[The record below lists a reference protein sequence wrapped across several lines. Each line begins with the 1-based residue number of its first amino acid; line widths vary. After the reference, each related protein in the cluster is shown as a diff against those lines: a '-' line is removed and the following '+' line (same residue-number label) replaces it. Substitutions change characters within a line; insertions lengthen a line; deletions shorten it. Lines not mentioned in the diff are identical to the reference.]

1 MKKKFVKAMLLGAMV
16 FAVGTAVTSC
26 KDYDDDINSL
36 QEQIA
41 SINKIGADV
50 TTADMNAAINSAVS
64 GLQSKLD
71 DLAGKVASAKD
82 VEALQTAVKELK
94 AAVAKGATKDELSQ
108 LTTKLNDEV
117 SKLDASIAKN
127 VGDAKK
133 ELQGKIDQLVEK
145 MNAADEAAKATKA
158 ELQGKIDQLKK
169 DMEKADG
176 DAKAELQ
183 GKIDQL
189 REDMEKA
196 GKDAAEKMT
205 KELADLKSEMQELI
219 NINAKS
225 IADLTSKIADYENI
239 QNAIAE
245 YEKAKGTYLTSK
257 DIEGFLK
264 EDAVKDIVDA
274 RVVEALKSTT
284 GASEAIRKYVE
295 DAISTFYTTQIKNV
309 YLTTDT
315 YNADMVELN
324 KKIEKLV
331 SSEDADY
338 QKIFTRLET
347 LEKYKLSAWE
357 EVINSLGEKNTIE
370 KVEKLTAAMGEITN
384 LQEELSGYVKT
395 ATLND
400 YLKKADLE
408 AEITNYLANKEHT
421 FVKELD
427 DLKAQFE
434 ASQNK
439 IQSVSFVQTNVDRT
453 VTFDTWYALKKTVSA
468 TTIPNAE
475 SWKNISG
482 DSKQKVTFR
491 VSPASAAA
499 DFAANYDVT
508 FSADAEISR
517 AAKTDAFE
525 VVGEPVVEDGFV
537 TYTIKSKA
545 SKSYAVCMHVTTKED
560 KVATLGQSDI
570 TSDYFAAMVK
580 DRYIFGAQR
589 VAEPAV
595 DTKISFANEKERES
609 VDYKE
614 VGEYIL
620 ILSDVNGNGTYS
632 ESLSGS
638 TFDASLLTTEYSIDE
653 NDFFNINNGV
663 VSLKEY
669 GRPSYKG
676 QKIDVKA
683 NVVIAGSKNMYG
695 YTVLG
700 TVTAISDIKKAEV
713 IYEKP
718 IELTWSNEDQPIEA
732 KYFPLSTIYNHTDV
746 RLTKREFE
754 ALHAESIND
763 AKAKFVVG
771 DQNELTAVVNGKTP
785 AGNYTISVVFVD
797 EEGERKITVK
807 ATVIVK
813 EPTIAGLK
821 TNPDLWA
828 GSETAGQVGITPTL
842 IPDDKKPEDITLDL
856 DLKTLFSNYAEI
868 EEAVAKIPGASL
880 NLIVVDQKGNKVTS
894 DSHYSTAGVAF
905 NGVNLRLYKET
916 FDVAKTQLSIKATVT
931 LDGTQKPLQEFKA
944 ALSINNISGK
954 WIAGDKALKLDNK
967 AISYEVG
974 KKFQW
979 VDSRNKVMWANGITN
994 AYDEN
999 FGDNALN
1006 LYGLEAPEFSF
1017 CNAKGEVVANDTYLT
1032 LVPETGE
1039 LNFTDDGKVYKFQQD
1054 YVTYIKIS
1062 AKSRWG
1068 AIANYKGNDIVK
1080 VTIPAEK

>member
-108 LTTKLNDEV
+108 LTTKLNEEV
-117 SKLDASIAKN
+117 SKLDASIEKN
-127 VGDAKK
+127 VGAAKE
-133 ELQGKIDQLVEK
+133 ELQGKIDQLE
-145 MNAADEAAKATKA
+145 
-158 ELQGKIDQLKK
+158 K
-169 DMEKADG
+169 DMQKAD
-176 DAKAELQ
+176 
-183 GKIDQL
+183 
-189 REDMEKA
+189 
-196 GKDAAEKMT
+196 KDAAEKMT

-219 NINAKS
+219 NANAKS

-245 YEKAKGTYLTSK
+245 YEKAKGTYLTNK

-284 GASEAIRKYVE
+284 GASEAIQKYVN
-295 DAISTFYTTQIKNV
+295 DAISTFYTAQIKNV

-315 YNADMVELN
+315 YNAAMVELD
-324 KKIEKLV
+324 KKIEKMV
-331 SSEDADY
+331 SSENEDY
-338 QKIFTRLET
+338 QKIFTRLNK
-347 LEKYKLSAWE
+347 LEEYKLSAWE

-395 ATLND
+395 ETLDN
-400 YLKKADLE
+400 YLKTVDLK
-408 AEITNYLANKEHT
+408 AEIDKYLADKENA

-427 DLKAQFE
+427 DLKTQFA
-434 ASQNK
+434 ASQKK

-453 VTFDTWYALKKTVSA
+453 VTFDTWYALKETVSA
-468 TTIPNAE
+468 NTRLNAE

-570 TSDYFAAMVK
+570 TSDYFAAMVENK
-580 DRYIFGAQR
+580 YVYGVQR

-595 DTKISFANEKERES
+595 DKKICFEHEGES
-609 VDYKE
+609 VNYTE

-620 ILSDVNGNGTYS
+620 NLFYDVNGNISYS
-632 ESLSGS
+632 ERLSES
-638 TFDASLLTTEYSIDE
+638 TFDASLLTTKYSIDE
-653 NDFFNINNGV
+653 NDFFNIKNGV

-676 QKIDVKA
+676 QQIAVKA
-683 NVVIAGSKNMYG
+683 NVEIAGSANLNG

-700 TVTAISDIKKAEV
+700 TVTVINDVKKAV
-713 IYEKP
+713 VTYNKP
-718 IELTWSNEDQPIEA
+718 IKLKWSKGDQYIDAEN
-732 KYFPLSTIYNHTDV
+732 FPLSTIYNHTDV

-754 ALHAESIND
+754 ALHAEPIDD
-763 AKAKFVVG
+763 AKAKFEVG
-771 DQNELTAVVNGKTP
+771 DQNVLTAVVNGETP
-785 AGNYTISVVFVD
+785 AGTYTISVVFVD
-797 EEGERKITVK
+797 GEGEREITVN
-807 ATVIVK
+807 ATVIV
-813 EPTIAGLK
+813 ENPTIAGLK
-821 TNPDLWA
+821 TNPTLWA
-828 GSETAGQVGITPTL
+828 GSETAGQVGMTPTL
-842 IPDDKKPEDITLDL
+842 TPDDKKPEDITLDL
-856 DLKTLFSNYAEI
+856 DLRTLFSNYAEI
-868 EEAVAKIPGASL
+868 EEAVAKIPGANL
-880 NLIVVDQKGNKVTS
+880 NLIVVDQKGNKVTTE
-894 DSHYSTAGVAF
+894 SHYSTAGVAF

-979 VDSRNKVMWANGITN
+979 VDSRNKVMWANGKTN

-999 FGDNALN
+999 FGDDALN

-1032 LVPETGE
+1032 LDSATGE
-1039 LNFTDDGKVYKFQQD
+1039 LNFTEDGKVYKFQQD

>member
-117 SKLDASIAKN
+117 AKLDASIAKN
-127 VGDAKK
+127 VGAAKE
-133 ELQGKIDQLVEK
+133 ELQGKIDQLE
-145 MNAADEAAKATKA
+145 
-158 ELQGKIDQLKK
+158 K
-169 DMEKADG
+169 DMQKAD
-176 DAKAELQ
+176 
-183 GKIDQL
+183 
-189 REDMEKA
+189 
-196 GKDAAEKMT
+196 KDAAEKMT

-219 NINAKS
+219 NANAKS

-284 GASEAIRKYVE
+284 GASAAIQKYVE
-295 DAISTFYTTQIKNV
+295 DAISAFYSAKIKNV
-309 YLTTDT
+309 YLTTDA

-338 QKIFTRLET
+338 QKIFTRLEK
-347 LEKYKLSAWE
+347 LEEYNHSAWE

-395 ATLND
+395 ETLDN
-400 YLKKADLE
+400 YLKTVDLK
-408 AEITNYLANKEHT
+408 AEIDKYLADKENA

-427 DLKAQFE
+427 DLKTQFV
-434 ASQNK
+434 ASQKK

-453 VTFDTWYALKKTVSA
+453 VTFDTWYALKETVSA
-468 TTIPNAE
+468 NTRLNAE

-508 FSADAEISR
+508 FSADAEIISR

-525 VVGEPVVEDGFV
+525 VIGEPVVEDGFV

-570 TSDYFAAMVK
+570 TSDYFAAMVEDK
-580 DRYIFGAQR
+580 FVYGVRR
-589 VAEPAV
+589 VAEPKV
-595 DTKISFANEKERES
+595 DKEICFEHEGAS
-609 VDYKE
+609 VNYTE

-620 ILSDVNGNGTYS
+620 NLCNVNGYRRSS
-632 ESLSGS
+632 EKLSES
-638 TFDASLLTTEYSIDE
+638 TFDASLLTTKYSIDE
-653 NDFFNINNGV
+653 NDFFNIKNGV
-663 VSLKEY
+663 VSLKQY

-676 QKIDVKA
+676 QQILVKA
-683 NVVIAGSKNMYG
+683 DVLIAGSANLND

-700 TVTAISDIKKAEV
+700 IVTAVNDVKRAVVTYNEPIK
-713 IYEKP
+713 
-718 IELTWSNEDQPIEA
+718 LTWSNDNQYIDAEN
-732 KYFPLSTIYNHTDV
+732 FPLSTIYNHTDV
-746 RLTKREFE
+746 RLTKKEFE
-754 ALHAESIND
+754 ALHYEPIND

-771 DQNELTAVVNGKTP
+771 DQNVLTAVVDGKTP
-785 AGNYTISVVFVD
+785 AGTYPISVVFVD
-797 EEGERKITVK
+797 GEGEREITVN
-807 ATVIVK
+807 ATVIVGN
-813 EPTIAGLK
+813 PTIAGLK
-821 TNPDLWA
+821 TDPNLWA
-828 GSETAGQVGITPTL
+828 GSETAGQVGMTPTL
-842 IPDDKKPEDITLDL
+842 TPDDVKPSDITLDL
-856 DLKTLFSNYAEI
+856 DLRTLFLNYYDI
-868 EEAVAKIPGASL
+868 KTAVDKIPGANL
-880 NLIVVDQKGNKVTS
+880 NLIVVDQKGKVVTS
-894 DSHYSTAGVAF
+894 TSHYPAAGVAF
-905 NGVNLRLYKET
+905 NGVYLKLYKDE

-931 LDGTQKPLQEFKA
+931 LDGTQTPLQEFKA

-974 KKFQW
+974 EKFQW
-979 VDSRNKVMWANGITN
+979 VDSRDKVMWANGIQN

-999 FGDNALN
+999 FDDFALN

-1017 CNAKGEVVANDTYLT
+1017 CNAKGEVVAKDKYLS
-1032 LVPETGE
+1032 LDLKTGK
-1039 LNFTDDGKVYKFQQD
+1039 LNFTEDGKVYKFQQD

>member
-94 AAVAKGATKDELSQ
+94 AAVAKGATKEELSQ

-117 SKLDASIAKN
+117 AKLDASIAKN
-127 VGDAKK
+127 VGAAKE
-133 ELQGKIDQLVEK
+133 ELQGKIDQLE
-145 MNAADEAAKATKA
+145 
-158 ELQGKIDQLKK
+158 K
-169 DMEKADG
+169 DMQKAD
-176 DAKAELQ
+176 
-183 GKIDQL
+183 
-189 REDMEKA
+189 
-196 GKDAAEKMT
+196 KDAAEKMT

-219 NINAKS
+219 NANAKS

-284 GASEAIRKYVE
+284 GASAAIQKYVE
-295 DAISTFYTTQIKNV
+295 DAISTFYTAQIKNV
-309 YLTTDT
+309 YLTTDA
-315 YNADMVELN
+315 YNAAMVELD
-324 KKIEKLV
+324 KKIEKMV
-331 SSEDADY
+331 SSEDAEY
-338 QKIFTRLET
+338 QKIFTRLNK
-347 LEKYKLSAWE
+347 LEEYKLSAWE

-395 ATLND
+395 ETLDN
-400 YLKKADLE
+400 YLKTVDLK
-408 AEITNYLANKEHT
+408 AEIDKYLADKENA

-427 DLKAQFE
+427 DLKTQFV
-434 ASQNK
+434 ASQKK

-453 VTFDTWYALKKTVSA
+453 VTFDTWYALKETVSA
-468 TTIPNAE
+468 NTRLNAE

-508 FSADAEISR
+508 FSADAEIISR

-525 VVGEPVVEDGFV
+525 VIGEPVVEDGFV

-570 TSDYFAAMVK
+570 TSDYFAAMVEDK
-580 DRYIFGAQR
+580 FVYGVRR
-589 VAEPAV
+589 VAEPKV
-595 DTKISFANEKERES
+595 DKEICFEHEGAS
-609 VDYKE
+609 VNYTE

-620 ILSDVNGNGTYS
+620 NLCNVNGYRRYS
-632 ESLSGS
+632 EKLSES
-638 TFDASLLTTEYSIDE
+638 TFDASLLTTKYSLAE
-653 NDFFNINNGV
+653 NDFFNIKNGV
-663 VSLKEY
+663 VSLKQY

-676 QKIDVKA
+676 QQILVKA
-683 NVVIAGSKNMYG
+683 DVVIAGSANLND

-700 TVTAISDIKKAEV
+700 IVTAVNDVKRAVVTYNEPIK
-713 IYEKP
+713 
-718 IELTWSNEDQPIEA
+718 LTWSNDNQYIDAEN
-732 KYFPLSTIYNHTDV
+732 FPLSTIYNHTDV
-746 RLTKREFE
+746 RLTKKEFE
-754 ALHAESIND
+754 ALHYEPIND

-771 DQNELTAVVNGKTP
+771 DQNVLTAVVDGKTP
-785 AGNYTISVVFVD
+785 AGTYPISVVFVD
-797 EEGERKITVK
+797 GEGEREITVN
-807 ATVIVK
+807 ATVIVGN
-813 EPTIAGLK
+813 PTIAGLK
-821 TNPDLWA
+821 TDPNLWA
-828 GSETAGQVGITPTL
+828 GSETAGQVGMTPTL
-842 IPDDKKPEDITLDL
+842 TPDDVKPSDITLDL
-856 DLKTLFSNYAEI
+856 DLRTLFLNYYDI
-868 EEAVAKIPGASL
+868 KTAVDKIPGANL
-880 NLIVVDQKGNKVTS
+880 NLIVVDQKGKVVTS
-894 DSHYSTAGVAF
+894 TSHYPAAGVAF
-905 NGVNLRLYKET
+905 NGVYLKLYKDE

-931 LDGTQKPLQEFKA
+931 LDGTQTPLQEFKA

-974 KKFQW
+974 EKFQW
-979 VDSRNKVMWANGITN
+979 VDSRDKVMWANGIQN

-999 FGDNALN
+999 FDDFALN

-1017 CNAKGEVVANDTYLT
+1017 CNAKGEVVAKDKYLS
-1032 LVPETGE
+1032 LDLKTGK
-1039 LNFTDDGKVYKFQQD
+1039 LNFTEDGKVYKFQQD

>member
-117 SKLDASIAKN
+117 AKLDASIEKN
-127 VGDAKK
+127 VGDAKA

-158 ELQGKIDQLKK
+158 ELQGEIDQLKK

-205 KELADLKSEMQELI
+205 QELADLKSEMQELI
-219 NINAKS
+219 NANAKS

-295 DAISTFYTTQIKNV
+295 DAISTFYTAQIKNV

-315 YNADMVELN
+315 YNADMVELD
-324 KKIEKLV
+324 KKIEKMV
-331 SSEDADY
+331 SSENEDY
-338 QKIFTRLET
+338 QKIFTRLNT
-347 LEKYKLSAWE
+347 LEEYKLSAWE

-370 KVEKLTAAMGEITN
+370 KVERLTAAMGEITN

-400 YLKKADLE
+400 YLKKADLK
-408 AEITNYLANKEHT
+408 AEIDKYLADKENA

-427 DLKAQFE
+427 DLKVKFA
-434 ASQNK
+434 ASQKK
-439 IQSVSFVQTNVDRT
+439 IQSVSFVQTNVNRT
-453 VTFDTWYALKKTVSA
+453 VTFDTWYALKETVSA
-468 TTIPNAE
+468 NTILNAE

-570 TSDYFAAMVK
+570 TSDYFAAMVE
-580 DRYIFGAQR
+580 DRYIYGVQR
-589 VAEPAV
+589 VADPAV
-595 DTKISFANEKERES
+595 NKKICFEHEGES
-609 VDYKE
+609 VNYTE

-620 ILSDVNGNGTYS
+620 NLCDVKGNSRPS
-632 ESLSGS
+632 ETLSGS
-638 TFDASLLTTEYSIDE
+638 TFDASLLTTKYSIDE
-653 NDFFNINNGV
+653 NDFFNIKNGV

-669 GRPSYKG
+669 GRPSYKD
-676 QKIDVKA
+676 QQIDVKA
-683 NVVIAGSKNMYG
+683 NVEIAGSANLNG

-700 TVTAISDIKKAEV
+700 TVTAINDIKKAEV
-713 IYEKP
+713 IYSEP
-718 IELTWSNEDQPIEA
+718 ITLKWSIKDQPIDA

-754 ALHAESIND
+754 ALHAEPIND

-771 DQNELTAVVNGKTP
+771 DQNVLTAVVNGATP
-785 AGNYTISVVFVD
+785 AGTYPISVVFVD

-807 ATVIVK
+807 ATVIV
-813 EPTIAGLK
+813 ENPTIAGLK
-821 TNPDLWA
+821 TNSTFWV
-828 GSETAGQVGITPTL
+828 GSETAGQVVMTPTL
-842 IPDDKKPEDITLDL
+842 IDDDKKPYDITLNL
-856 DLKTLFSNYAEI
+856 DLRTLFSNYKEV
-868 EEAVAKIPGASL
+868 EKAVAEIPGANL
-880 NLIVVDQKGNKVTS
+880 NLIVVDQKGKKVTTE
-894 DSHYSTAGVAF
+894 SHYLTAGVEF
-905 NGVNLRLYKET
+905 DGVNLRLYKGT

-954 WIAGDKALKLDNK
+954 WIAHVNEKDKNLTLDNK

-979 VDSRNKVMWANGITN
+979 VDSRNKVMWANGITK

-999 FGDNALN
+999 FDGNALH
-1006 LYGLEAPEFSF
+1006 LYGLEAPVFSF
-1017 CNAKGEVVANDTYLT
+1017 CDIKGNAVDSDKYLT
-1032 LVPETGE
+1032 LDPETGE
-1039 LNFTDDGKVYKFQQD
+1039 LKFTDDGKVYKFQQD
-1054 YVTYIKIS
+1054 YVT
-1062 AKSRWG
+1062 
-1068 AIANYKGNDIVK
+1068 
-1080 VTIPAEK
+1080 

>member
-94 AAVAKGATKDELSQ
+94 AAVAKGATKEELSQ

-117 SKLDASIAKN
+117 AKLDASIAKN
-127 VGDAKK
+127 VGAAKE
-133 ELQGKIDQLVEK
+133 ELQGKIDQLE
-145 MNAADEAAKATKA
+145 
-158 ELQGKIDQLKK
+158 K
-169 DMEKADG
+169 DMQKAD
-176 DAKAELQ
+176 
-183 GKIDQL
+183 
-189 REDMEKA
+189 
-196 GKDAAEKMT
+196 KDAAEKMT

-219 NINAKS
+219 NANAKS

-284 GASEAIRKYVE
+284 GASAAIQKYVE
-295 DAISTFYTTQIKNV
+295 DAISTFYTAQIKNV
-309 YLTTDT
+309 YLTTDA
-315 YNADMVELN
+315 YNAAMVELD
-324 KKIEKLV
+324 KKIEKMV

-338 QKIFTRLET
+338 QRIFTRLNK
-347 LEKYKLSAWE
+347 LEEYKLSAWE

-370 KVEKLTAAMGEITN
+370 KVEKLTAAMGKITN

-395 ATLND
+395 ETLDN
-400 YLKKADLE
+400 YLKTVDLK
-408 AEITNYLANKEHT
+408 AEIDKYLADKENA

-427 DLKAQFE
+427 DLKTQFA
-434 ASQNK
+434 ASQKK

-453 VTFDTWYALKKTVSA
+453 VTFDTWYALKETVSA
-468 TTIPNAE
+468 NTRLNAE

-508 FSADAEISR
+508 FSADAEIISR

-525 VVGEPVVEDGFV
+525 IIGEPVVEDGFV

-570 TSDYFAAMVK
+570 TSDYFAAMVEDK
-580 DRYIFGAQR
+580 FVYGVRR
-589 VAEPAV
+589 VAEPKV
-595 DTKISFANEKERES
+595 DKEICFEHEGAS
-609 VDYKE
+609 VNYTE

-620 ILSDVNGNGTYS
+620 NLCNVNGYRRYS
-632 ESLSGS
+632 EKLSES
-638 TFDASLLTTEYSIDE
+638 TFDASLLTTKYSIDE
-653 NDFFNINNGV
+653 NDFFNIKNGV
-663 VSLKEY
+663 VSLKQY

-676 QKIDVKA
+676 QQILVKA
-683 NVVIAGSKNMYG
+683 DVVIAGSANLND

-700 TVTAISDIKKAEV
+700 IVTAVNDVKRAVVTYNEPIK
-713 IYEKP
+713 
-718 IELTWSNEDQPIEA
+718 LTWSNDNQYIDAEN
-732 KYFPLSTIYNHTDV
+732 FPLSTIYNHTDV
-746 RLTKREFE
+746 RLTKKEFE
-754 ALHAESIND
+754 ALHYEPIND

-771 DQNELTAVVNGKTP
+771 DQNVLTAVVDGKTP
-785 AGNYTISVVFVD
+785 AGTYPISVVFVD
-797 EEGERKITVK
+797 GEGEREITVN
-807 ATVIVK
+807 ATVIVGN
-813 EPTIAGLK
+813 PTIAGLK
-821 TNPDLWA
+821 TDPNLWA
-828 GSETAGQVGITPTL
+828 GSETAGQVGMTPTL
-842 IPDDKKPEDITLDL
+842 TPDDVKPSDITLDL
-856 DLKTLFSNYAEI
+856 DLRTLFLNYYDI
-868 EEAVAKIPGASL
+868 KTAVDKIPGANL
-880 NLIVVDQKGNKVTS
+880 NLIVVDQKGKVVTS
-894 DSHYSTAGVAF
+894 TSHYPAAGVAF
-905 NGVNLRLYKET
+905 NGVYLKLYKDE

-931 LDGTQKPLQEFKA
+931 LDGTQTPLQEFKA

-974 KKFQW
+974 EKFQW
-979 VDSRNKVMWANGITN
+979 VDSRDKVMWANGIQN

-999 FGDNALN
+999 FDDFALN

-1017 CNAKGEVVANDTYLT
+1017 CNAKGEVVAKDKYLS
-1032 LVPETGE
+1032 LDLKTGK
-1039 LNFTDDGKVYKFQQD
+1039 LNFTEDGKVYKFQQD

>member
-94 AAVAKGATKDELSQ
+94 AAVAKGATKEELSQ

-117 SKLDASIAKN
+117 AKLDASIAKN
-127 VGDAKK
+127 VGAAKE
-133 ELQGKIDQLVEK
+133 ELQGKIDQLE
-145 MNAADEAAKATKA
+145 
-158 ELQGKIDQLKK
+158 K
-169 DMEKADG
+169 DMQKAD
-176 DAKAELQ
+176 
-183 GKIDQL
+183 
-189 REDMEKA
+189 
-196 GKDAAEKMT
+196 KDAAEKMT

-219 NINAKS
+219 NANAKS

-284 GASEAIRKYVE
+284 GASAAIQKYVE
-295 DAISTFYTTQIKNV
+295 DAISTFYTAQIKNV
-309 YLTTDT
+309 YLTTDA
-315 YNADMVELN
+315 YNAAMVELD
-324 KKIEKLV
+324 KKIEKMV
-331 SSEDADY
+331 SSEDAEY
-338 QKIFTRLET
+338 QKIFTRLNK
-347 LEKYKLSAWE
+347 LEEYKLSAWE

-395 ATLND
+395 ETLDN
-400 YLKKADLE
+400 YLKTVDLK
-408 AEITNYLANKEHT
+408 AEIDKYLADKENA

-427 DLKAQFE
+427 DLKTQFV
-434 ASQNK
+434 ASQKK

-453 VTFDTWYALKKTVSA
+453 VTFDTWYALKETVSA
-468 TTIPNAE
+468 NTRLNAE

-508 FSADAEISR
+508 FSADAEIISR

-525 VVGEPVVEDGFV
+525 VIGEPVVEDGFV

-570 TSDYFAAMVK
+570 TSDYFAAMVEDK
-580 DRYIFGAQR
+580 FVYGVRR
-589 VAEPAV
+589 VAEPKV
-595 DTKISFANEKERES
+595 DKEICFEHEGAS
-609 VDYKE
+609 VNYTE

-620 ILSDVNGNGTYS
+620 NLCNVNGYRRYS
-632 ESLSGS
+632 EKLSES
-638 TFDASLLTTEYSIDE
+638 TFDASLLTTKYSIDE
-653 NDFFNINNGV
+653 NDFFNIKNGV
-663 VSLKEY
+663 VSLKQY

-676 QKIDVKA
+676 QQILVKA
-683 NVVIAGSKNMYG
+683 DVVIAGSANLND

-700 TVTAISDIKKAEV
+700 IVTAVNDVKRAVVTYNEPIK
-713 IYEKP
+713 
-718 IELTWSNEDQPIEA
+718 LTWSNDNQYIDAEN
-732 KYFPLSTIYNHTDV
+732 FPLSTIYNHTDV
-746 RLTKREFE
+746 RLTKKEFE
-754 ALHAESIND
+754 ALHYEPIND

-771 DQNELTAVVNGKTP
+771 DQNVLTAVVDGKTP
-785 AGNYTISVVFVD
+785 AGTYPISVVFVD
-797 EEGERKITVK
+797 GEGEREITVN
-807 ATVIVK
+807 ATVIVGN
-813 EPTIAGLK
+813 PTIAGLK
-821 TNPDLWA
+821 TDPNLWA
-828 GSETAGQVGITPTL
+828 GSETAGQVGMTPTL
-842 IPDDKKPEDITLDL
+842 TPDDVKPSDITLDL
-856 DLKTLFSNYAEI
+856 DLRTLFLNYYDI
-868 EEAVAKIPGASL
+868 KTAVDKIPGANL
-880 NLIVVDQKGNKVTS
+880 NLIVVDQKGKVVTS
-894 DSHYSTAGVAF
+894 TSHYPAAGVAF
-905 NGVNLRLYKET
+905 NGVYLKLYKDE

-931 LDGTQKPLQEFKA
+931 LDGTQTPLQEFKA

-974 KKFQW
+974 EKFQW
-979 VDSRNKVMWANGITN
+979 VDSRDKVMWANGIQN

-999 FGDNALN
+999 FDDFALN

-1017 CNAKGEVVANDTYLT
+1017 CNAKGEVVAKDKYLSLDLKT
-1032 LVPETGE
+1032 GKFSYISKFHIIISCKSIVYIVMCFYQET
-1039 LNFTDDGKVYKFQQD
+1039 N
-1054 YVTYIKIS
+1054 
-1062 AKSRWG
+1062 
-1068 AIANYKGNDIVK
+1068 
-1080 VTIPAEK
+1080 

>member
-117 SKLDASIAKN
+117 AKLDASIAKN
-127 VGDAKK
+127 VGAAKE
-133 ELQGKIDQLVEK
+133 ELQGKIDQLE
-145 MNAADEAAKATKA
+145 
-158 ELQGKIDQLKK
+158 K
-169 DMEKADG
+169 DMQKAD
-176 DAKAELQ
+176 
-183 GKIDQL
+183 
-189 REDMEKA
+189 
-196 GKDAAEKMT
+196 KDAAEKMT

-219 NINAKS
+219 NANAKS

-284 GASEAIRKYVE
+284 GASAAIQKYVE
-295 DAISTFYTTQIKNV
+295 DAISAFYSAKIKNV
-309 YLTTDT
+309 YLTTDA

-338 QKIFTRLET
+338 QKIFTRLEK
-347 LEKYKLSAWE
+347 LEEYNHSAWE

-395 ATLND
+395 ETLDN
-400 YLKKADLE
+400 YLKTVDLK
-408 AEITNYLANKEHT
+408 AEIDKYLADKENA

-427 DLKAQFE
+427 DLKTQFV
-434 ASQNK
+434 ASQKK

-453 VTFDTWYALKKTVSA
+453 VTFDTWYALKETVSA
-468 TTIPNAE
+468 NTRLNAE

-508 FSADAEISR
+508 FSADAEIISR

-525 VVGEPVVEDGFV
+525 VIGEPVVEDGFV

-570 TSDYFAAMVK
+570 TSDYFAAMVEDK
-580 DRYIFGAQR
+580 FVYGVRR
-589 VAEPAV
+589 VAEPKV
-595 DTKISFANEKERES
+595 DKEICFEHEGAS
-609 VDYKE
+609 VNYTE

-620 ILSDVNGNGTYS
+620 NLCNVNGYRLSS
-632 ESLSGS
+632 EKLSES
-638 TFDASLLTTEYSIDE
+638 TFDASLLTTKYSIDE
-653 NDFFNINNGV
+653 NDFFNIKNGV
-663 VSLKEY
+663 VSLKQY

-676 QKIDVKA
+676 QQILVKA
-683 NVVIAGSKNMYG
+683 DVLIAGSANLND

-700 TVTAISDIKKAEV
+700 IVTAVNDVKRAVVTYNEPIK
-713 IYEKP
+713 
-718 IELTWSNEDQPIEA
+718 LTWSNDNQYIDAEN
-732 KYFPLSTIYNHTDV
+732 FPLSTIYNHTDV
-746 RLTKREFE
+746 RLTKKEFE
-754 ALHAESIND
+754 ALHYEPIND

-771 DQNELTAVVNGKTP
+771 DQNVLTAVVDGKTP
-785 AGNYTISVVFVD
+785 AGTYPISVVFVD
-797 EEGERKITVK
+797 GEGEREITVN
-807 ATVIVK
+807 ATVIVGN
-813 EPTIAGLK
+813 PTIAGLK
-821 TNPDLWA
+821 TDPNLWA
-828 GSETAGQVGITPTL
+828 GSETAGQVGMTPTL
-842 IPDDKKPEDITLDL
+842 TPDDVKPSDITLDL
-856 DLKTLFSNYAEI
+856 DLRTLFLNYYDI
-868 EEAVAKIPGASL
+868 KTAVDKIPGANL
-880 NLIVVDQKGNKVTS
+880 NLIVVDQKGKVVTS
-894 DSHYSTAGVAF
+894 TSHYPAAGVAF
-905 NGVNLRLYKET
+905 NGVYLKLYKDE
-916 FDVAKTQLSIKATVT
+916 FDVAKTQLSIIATVT
-931 LDGTQKPLQEFKA
+931 LDGTQTPLQEFKA

-974 KKFQW
+974 EKFQW
-979 VDSRNKVMWANGITN
+979 VDSRDKVMWANGIQN

-999 FGDNALN
+999 FDDFALN

-1017 CNAKGEVVANDTYLT
+1017 CNAKGEVVAKDKYLS
-1032 LVPETGE
+1032 LDLKTGK
-1039 LNFTDDGKVYKFQQD
+1039 LNFTEDGKVYKFQQD

-1068 AIANYKGNDIVK
+1068 AIANYKGNDIVT

>member
-94 AAVAKGATKDELSQ
+94 AAVAKGATKEELSQ

-117 SKLDASIAKN
+117 AKLDASIAKN
-127 VGDAKK
+127 VGAAKE
-133 ELQGKIDQLVEK
+133 ELQGKIDQLE
-145 MNAADEAAKATKA
+145 
-158 ELQGKIDQLKK
+158 K
-169 DMEKADG
+169 DMQKAD
-176 DAKAELQ
+176 
-183 GKIDQL
+183 
-189 REDMEKA
+189 
-196 GKDAAEKMT
+196 KDAAEKMT

-219 NINAKS
+219 NANAKS

-284 GASEAIRKYVE
+284 GASAAIQKYVE
-295 DAISTFYTTQIKNV
+295 DAISTFYTAQIKNV
-309 YLTTDT
+309 YLTTDA
-315 YNADMVELN
+315 YNAAMVELD
-324 KKIEKLV
+324 KKIEKMV
-331 SSEDADY
+331 SSEDAEY
-338 QKIFTRLET
+338 QKIFTRLNK
-347 LEKYKLSAWE
+347 LEEYKLSAWE

-395 ATLND
+395 ETLDN
-400 YLKKADLE
+400 YLKTVDLK
-408 AEITNYLANKEHT
+408 AEIDKYLADKENA

-427 DLKAQFE
+427 DLKTQFV
-434 ASQNK
+434 ASQKK

-453 VTFDTWYALKKTVSA
+453 VTFDTWYALKETVSA
-468 TTIPNAE
+468 NTRLNAE

-508 FSADAEISR
+508 FSADAEIISR

-525 VVGEPVVEDGFV
+525 VIGEPVVEDGFV

-570 TSDYFAAMVK
+570 TSDYFAAMVEDK
-580 DRYIFGAQR
+580 FVYGVRR
-589 VAEPAV
+589 VAEPKV
-595 DTKISFANEKERES
+595 DKEICFEHEGAS
-609 VDYKE
+609 VNYTE

-620 ILSDVNGNGTYS
+620 NLCNVNGYRRYS
-632 ESLSGS
+632 EKLSES
-638 TFDASLLTTEYSIDE
+638 TFDASLLTTKYSIDE
-653 NDFFNINNGV
+653 NDFFNIKNGV
-663 VSLKEY
+663 VSLKQY

-676 QKIDVKA
+676 QQILVKA
-683 NVVIAGSKNMYG
+683 DVVIAGSANLND

-700 TVTAISDIKKAEV
+700 IVTAVNDVKRAVVTYNEPIK
-713 IYEKP
+713 
-718 IELTWSNEDQPIEA
+718 LTWSNDNQYIDAEN
-732 KYFPLSTIYNHTDV
+732 FPLSTIYNHTDV
-746 RLTKREFE
+746 RLTKKEFE
-754 ALHAESIND
+754 ALHYEPIND

-771 DQNELTAVVNGKTP
+771 DQNVLTAVVDGKTP
-785 AGNYTISVVFVD
+785 AGTYPISVVFVD
-797 EEGERKITVK
+797 GEGEREITVN
-807 ATVIVK
+807 ATVIVGN
-813 EPTIAGLK
+813 PTIAGLK
-821 TNPDLWA
+821 TDPNLWA
-828 GSETAGQVGITPTL
+828 GSETAGQVGMTPTL
-842 IPDDKKPEDITLDL
+842 TPDDVKPSDITLDL
-856 DLKTLFSNYAEI
+856 DLRTLFLNYYDI
-868 EEAVAKIPGASL
+868 KTAVDKIPGANL
-880 NLIVVDQKGNKVTS
+880 NLIVVDQKGKVVTS
-894 DSHYSTAGVAF
+894 TSHYPAAGVAF
-905 NGVNLRLYKET
+905 NGVYLKLYKDE

-931 LDGTQKPLQEFKA
+931 LDGTQTPLQEFKA

-974 KKFQW
+974 EKFQW
-979 VDSRNKVMWANGITN
+979 VDSRDKVMWANGIQN

-999 FGDNALN
+999 FDDFALN
-1006 LYGLEAPEFSF
+1006 LYGLEAPEFSV
-1017 CNAKGEVVANDTYLT
+1017 CNAKGEVVAKDKYLS
-1032 LVPETGE
+1032 LDLKTGK
-1039 LNFTDDGKVYKFQQD
+1039 LNFTEDGKVYKFQQD

>member
-94 AAVAKGATKDELSQ
+94 AAVAKGATKEELSQ

-117 SKLDASIAKN
+117 AKLDASIAKN
-127 VGDAKK
+127 VGAAKE
-133 ELQGKIDQLVEK
+133 ELQGKIDQLE
-145 MNAADEAAKATKA
+145 
-158 ELQGKIDQLKK
+158 K
-169 DMEKADG
+169 DMQKAD
-176 DAKAELQ
+176 
-183 GKIDQL
+183 
-189 REDMEKA
+189 
-196 GKDAAEKMT
+196 KDAAEKMT

-219 NINAKS
+219 NANAKS

-284 GASEAIRKYVE
+284 GASAAIQKYVD
-295 DAISTFYTTQIKNV
+295 DAISAFYSAKIKNV
-309 YLTTDT
+309 YLTTDA

-338 QKIFTRLET
+338 QKIFTRLEK
-347 LEKYKLSAWE
+347 LEEYNHSAWE

-395 ATLND
+395 ETLDN
-400 YLKKADLE
+400 YLKTVDLK
-408 AEITNYLANKEHT
+408 AEIDKYLADKENA

-427 DLKAQFE
+427 DLKTQFV
-434 ASQNK
+434 ASQKK

-453 VTFDTWYALKKTVSA
+453 VTFDTWYALKETVSA
-468 TTIPNAE
+468 NTRLNSE

-570 TSDYFAAMVK
+570 TSDYFAAMVE
-580 DRYIFGAQR
+580 DRFIYGVQR
-589 VAEPAV
+589 VADPAV
-595 DTKISFANEKERES
+595 NKEICFEHEGES
-609 VDYKE
+609 VNYTE

-620 ILSDVNGNGTYS
+620 NLCDVKGNSRPSERLSK
-632 ESLSGS
+632 S
-638 TFDASLLTTEYSIDE
+638 TFDASLLTTKYSIDE

-663 VSLKEY
+663 VSLKQY

-676 QKIDVKA
+676 QHIDVKA
-683 NVVIAGSKNMYG
+683 NVEIAGSANLNG

-700 TVTAISDIKKAEV
+700 TVTAINAVKRAVVTYNEPIK
-713 IYEKP
+713 
-718 IELTWSNEDQPIEA
+718 LTWSKGDQYIDAEN
-732 KYFPLSTIYNHTDV
+732 FPLSTIYNHTDV

-754 ALHAESIND
+754 ALHAEPIND
-763 AKAKFVVG
+763 AKAKFEVG
-771 DQNELTAVVNGKTP
+771 DQNVLTAVVNGETP
-785 AGNYTISVVFVD
+785 AGTYPISVVFVD
-797 EEGERKITVK
+797 GEGEREITVN
-807 ATVIVK
+807 ATVIVGN
-813 EPTIAGLK
+813 PTIAGLK
-821 TNPDLWA
+821 TNPTLWA
-828 GSETAGQVGITPTL
+828 GSETAGQVGMTPTL
-842 IPDDKKPEDITLDL
+842 TPDDVKPEDITLDL
-856 DLKTLFSNYAEI
+856 DLRTLFSNYAEI
-868 EEAVAKIPGASL
+868 EEAVAEISGAHL
-880 NLIVVDQKGNKVTS
+880 NLIVVDQKGNKVTTE
-894 DSHYSTAGVAF
+894 SHYSTAGVAF
-905 NGVNLRLYKET
+905 DGVNLRLYKET

-979 VDSRNKVMWANGITN
+979 VDSRNKVMWANGKTN

-999 FGDNALN
+999 FDDFALN

-1017 CNAKGEVVANDTYLT
+1017 CNAKGEVVAKDKYLS
-1032 LVPETGE
+1032 LDLKTGK
-1039 LNFTDDGKVYKFQQD
+1039 LNFTEDGKVYKFQQD

-1068 AIANYKGNDIVK
+1068 AIANYKGNDIVT

>member
-16 FAVGTAVTSC
+16 FAVSTAVTSC

-94 AAVAKGATKDELSQ
+94 AAVAKGATKEELSQ

-117 SKLDASIAKN
+117 AKLNASIEKN
-127 VGDAKK
+127 VGAAKE
-133 ELQGKIDQLVEK
+133 ELQGKIDQLE
-145 MNAADEAAKATKA
+145 
-158 ELQGKIDQLKK
+158 K
-169 DMEKADG
+169 DMQKAD
-176 DAKAELQ
+176 
-183 GKIDQL
+183 
-189 REDMEKA
+189 
-196 GKDAAEKMT
+196 KDAAEKMT

-219 NINAKS
+219 NANAKS

-284 GASEAIRKYVE
+284 GASAAIQKYVD
-295 DAISTFYTTQIKNV
+295 DAISAFYSAKIKNV
-309 YLTTDT
+309 YLTTDA

-338 QKIFTRLET
+338 QKIFTRLEK
-347 LEKYKLSAWE
+347 LEEYNHSAWE

-395 ATLND
+395 ETLDN
-400 YLKKADLE
+400 YLKTVDLK
-408 AEITNYLANKEHT
+408 AEIDKYLADKENA

-427 DLKAQFE
+427 DLKTQFV
-434 ASQNK
+434 ASQKK

-453 VTFDTWYALKKTVSA
+453 VAFDTWYALKETVSA
-468 TTIPNAE
+468 NTRLNAE

-499 DFAANYDVT
+499 DFTANYDVT

-570 TSDYFAAMVK
+570 TSDYFAAMVEDK
-580 DRYIFGAQR
+580 FVYGVRR
-589 VAEPAV
+589 VAEPKV
-595 DTKISFANEKERES
+595 DKEICFEHEGAS
-609 VDYKE
+609 VNYTE

-620 ILSDVNGNGTYS
+620 NLCNVNGYRRYS
-632 ESLSGS
+632 EKLSES
-638 TFDASLLTTEYSIDE
+638 TFDASLLTTKYSIDE
-653 NDFFNINNGV
+653 NDFFNIKDGV
-663 VSLKEY
+663 VSLKQY

-676 QKIDVKA
+676 QQILVKA
-683 NVVIAGSKNMYG
+683 DVVIAGSANLND

-700 TVTAISDIKKAEV
+700 IVTAVNDVKRAVVTYNEPIKLK
-713 IYEKP
+713 
-718 IELTWSNEDQPIEA
+718 WSNDNQYIDAEN
-732 KYFPLSTIYNHTDV
+732 FPLSTIYNHTDV

-754 ALHAESIND
+754 ALHAEPIND

-771 DQNELTAVVNGKTP
+771 DQNVLTAVVNGATP
-785 AGNYTISVVFVD
+785 AGTYPISVVFVD
-797 EEGERKITVK
+797 GEGEREITVN
-807 ATVIVK
+807 ATVIV
-813 EPTIAGLK
+813 E
-821 TNPDLWA
+821 NPKIDLLVVDSKLWSA
-828 GSETAGQVGITPTL
+828 NNIVGMTPTL
-842 IPDDKKPEDITLDL
+842 QPNDVKPEDITMDL
-856 DLKTLFSNYAEI
+856 NLTKLFTNYAEVKEQI
-868 EEAVAKIPGASL
+868 DNIPGAYLMVMPRFEDAEGKEVALPEGVSFDGEVLSL
-880 NLIVVDQKGNKVTS
+880 NKFKFNVANTKIYIYAKVEL
-894 DSHYSTAGVAF
+894 
-905 NGVNLRLYKET
+905 NGTE
-916 FDVAKTQLSIKATVT
+916 
-931 LDGTQKPLQEFKA
+931 KPLQNLEA
-944 ALSINNISGK
+944 ALTINNISGK
-954 WIAGDKALKLDNK
+954 WIAGDMALKLDNK

-979 VDSRNKVMWANGITN
+979 VDSRNKVMWANGKTKANN
-994 AYDEN
+994 AE
-999 FGDNALN
+999 FAGNALS
-1006 LYGLEAPEFSF
+1006 LYGLEAPVFSF
-1017 CNAKGEVVANDTYLT
+1017 CDANGNVVASDKFLT
-1032 LVPETGE
+1032 LNPKTGE
-1039 LNFTDDGKVYKFQQD
+1039 LNFTEAGKVYKFQQD

-1068 AIANYKGNDIVK
+1068 AIANYKGNDIVT
-1080 VTIPAEK
+1080 VTIPTEK

>member
-94 AAVAKGATKDELSQ
+94 VAVAKGATKDELSQ

-117 SKLDASIAKN
+117 AKLNASIEKN
-127 VGDAKK
+127 VGAAKE
-133 ELQGKIDQLVEK
+133 ELQGKIDQLE
-145 MNAADEAAKATKA
+145 
-158 ELQGKIDQLKK
+158 K
-169 DMEKADG
+169 DMQKAD
-176 DAKAELQ
+176 
-183 GKIDQL
+183 
-189 REDMEKA
+189 
-196 GKDAAEKMT
+196 KDAAEKMT

-219 NINAKS
+219 NANAKS

-284 GASEAIRKYVE
+284 GASAAIQKYVD
-295 DAISTFYTTQIKNV
+295 DAISAFYSAKIKNV
-309 YLTTDT
+309 YLTTDA

-338 QKIFTRLET
+338 QKIFTRLEK
-347 LEKYKLSAWE
+347 LEEYNHSAWE

-395 ATLND
+395 ETLDN
-400 YLKKADLE
+400 YLKTVDLK
-408 AEITNYLANKEHT
+408 AEIDKYLADKENA

-427 DLKAQFE
+427 DLKTQFV
-434 ASQNK
+434 ASQKK

-453 VTFDTWYALKKTVSA
+453 VAFDTWYALKETVSA
-468 TTIPNAE
+468 NTRLNAE

-499 DFAANYDVT
+499 DFTANYDVT

-570 TSDYFAAMVK
+570 TSDYFAAMVEDK
-580 DRYIFGAQR
+580 FVYGVRR
-589 VAEPAV
+589 VAEPKV
-595 DTKISFANEKERES
+595 DKEICFEHEGAS
-609 VDYKE
+609 VNYTE

-620 ILSDVNGNGTYS
+620 NLCNVNGYRRYS
-632 ESLSGS
+632 EKLSES
-638 TFDASLLTTEYSIDE
+638 TFDASLLTTKYSIDE
-653 NDFFNINNGV
+653 NDFFNIKDGV
-663 VSLKEY
+663 VSLKQY

-676 QKIDVKA
+676 QQILVKA
-683 NVVIAGSKNMYG
+683 DVVIAGSANLND

-700 TVTAISDIKKAEV
+700 IVTAVNDVKRAVVTYNEPIKLK
-713 IYEKP
+713 
-718 IELTWSNEDQPIEA
+718 WSNDNQYIDAEN
-732 KYFPLSTIYNHTDV
+732 FPLSTIYNHTDV

-754 ALHAESIND
+754 ALHAEPIND
-763 AKAKFVVG
+763 AKAKFEVG
-771 DQNELTAVVNGKTP
+771 DQNVLTAVVNGATP
-785 AGNYTISVVFVD
+785 AGTYPISVVFVD
-797 EEGERKITVK
+797 GEGEREITVN
-807 ATVIVK
+807 ATVIV
-813 EPTIAGLK
+813 E
-821 TNPDLWA
+821 NPKIDLLVVDSKLWSA
-828 GSETAGQVGITPTL
+828 NNIVGMTPTL
-842 IPDDKKPEDITLDL
+842 QPNDVKPEDITMDL
-856 DLKTLFSNYAEI
+856 NLTKLFTNYAEVKEQI
-868 EEAVAKIPGASL
+868 DNIPGAYLMVMPRFEDAEGKEVALPEGVSFDGEVLSL
-880 NLIVVDQKGNKVTS
+880 NKFKFNVANTKIYIYAKVEL
-894 DSHYSTAGVAF
+894 
-905 NGVNLRLYKET
+905 NGTE
-916 FDVAKTQLSIKATVT
+916 
-931 LDGTQKPLQEFKA
+931 KPLQNLEA
-944 ALSINNISGK
+944 ALTINNISGK
-954 WIAGDKALKLDNK
+954 WIAGDMALKLDNK

-979 VDSRNKVMWANGITN
+979 VDSRNKVMWANGKTKANN
-994 AYDEN
+994 AE
-999 FGDNALN
+999 FAGNALS
-1006 LYGLEAPEFSF
+1006 LYGLEAPVFSF
-1017 CNAKGEVVANDTYLT
+1017 CDANGNVVASDKFLT
-1032 LVPETGE
+1032 LNPKTGE
-1039 LNFTDDGKVYKFQQD
+1039 LNFTEAGKVYKFQQD

>member
-1 MKKKFVKAMLLGAMV
+1 M
-16 FAVGTAVTSC
+16 
-26 KDYDDDINSL
+26 IN
-36 QEQIA
+36 A
-41 SINKIGADV
+41 
-50 TTADMNAAINSAVS
+50 
-64 GLQSKLD
+64 
-71 DLAGKVASAKD
+71 
-82 VEALQTAVKELK
+82 
-94 AAVAKGATKDELSQ
+94 
-108 LTTKLNDEV
+108 
-117 SKLDASIAKN
+117 
-127 VGDAKK
+127 
-133 ELQGKIDQLVEK
+133 
-145 MNAADEAAKATKA
+145 
-158 ELQGKIDQLKK
+158 
-169 DMEKADG
+169 
-176 DAKAELQ
+176 
-183 GKIDQL
+183 
-189 REDMEKA
+189 
-196 GKDAAEKMT
+196 
-205 KELADLKSEMQELI
+205 
-219 NINAKS
+219 NAKS

-395 ATLND
+395 ETLDN
-400 YLKKADLE
+400 YLKTVDLK
-408 AEITNYLANKEHT
+408 AEIDKYLADKKNA

-427 DLKAQFE
+427 DLKTQFV
-434 ASQNK
+434 ASQKK

-453 VTFDTWYALKKTVSA
+453 VTFDTWYALNKTVSA
-468 TTIPNAE
+468 TTILNAD
-475 SWKNISG
+475 SWHDISG
-482 DSKQKVTFR
+482 DSKQDVTFR
-491 VSPASAAA
+491 VSPASAAD
-499 DFAANYDVT
+499 DFAANYNVT
-508 FSADAEISR
+508 FSADAVISR
-517 AAKTDAFE
+517 AANTEAFE
-525 VVGEPVVEDGFV
+525 VVGEPAVDKENGFV
-537 TYTIKSKA
+537 TYTIKSKEP
-545 SKSYAVCMHVTTKED
+545 KSYAVCMRVTTKED

-580 DRYIFGAQR
+580 DRYIYGVQR
-589 VAEPAV
+589 VAVPA
-595 DTKISFANEKERES
+595 DNKKICFEHEGES
-609 VDYKE
+609 VNYTE

-620 ILSDVNGNGTYS
+620 NLCDVNGKSLPS
-632 ESLSGS
+632 EKLSGS
-638 TFDASLLTTEYSIDE
+638 TFDAKLLTTKYSIDE
-653 NDFFNINNGV
+653 NDFFNIKNGV
-663 VSLKEY
+663 VSLKQY

-676 QKIDVKA
+676 QQIDVKA
-683 NVVIAGSKNMYG
+683 NVEITGAANLNG

-700 TVTAISDIKKAEV
+700 TVTAVNAVKEAVVTYEEPIKLK
-713 IYEKP
+713 
-718 IELTWSNEDQPIEA
+718 WSNDIQYIDAEN
-732 KYFPLSTIYNHTDV
+732 FPLSTIYNHTDV

-754 ALHAESIND
+754 ALHAEPIND
-763 AKAKFVVG
+763 AKAKFVVNP
-771 DQNELTAVVNGKTP
+771 QNNVLTAVVNGETP
-785 AGNYTISVVFVD
+785 AGNYHISVVFVD
-797 EEGERKITVK
+797 GEGERKITVN
-807 ATVIVK
+807 ATVIV
-813 EPTIAGLK
+813 ENPTIAGLK
-821 TNPDLWA
+821 TNPTLWA
-828 GSETAGQVGITPTL
+828 GSETAGQVGMTPTL
-842 IPDDKKPEDITLDL
+842 TPDDVKPEDITLDL
-856 DLKTLFSNYAEI
+856 DLRTLFLNYAEI
-868 EEAVAKIPGASL
+868 EEAVAEIPGANL
-880 NLIVVDQKGNKVTS
+880 DLIVVDQKGNKVTTE
-894 DSHYSTAGVAF
+894 SHYSTAGVAF

-1032 LVPETGE
+1032 LDPETGE

-1080 VTIPAEK
+1080 VTIPAEKNNNSTK

>member
-117 SKLDASIAKN
+117 AKLDASIAKN
-127 VGDAKK
+127 VGDAK
-133 ELQGKIDQLVEK
+133 
-145 MNAADEAAKATKA
+145 A
-158 ELQGKIDQLKK
+158 ELQGKIDQLEK
-169 DMEKADG
+169 DMQKAD
-176 DAKAELQ
+176 
-183 GKIDQL
+183 
-189 REDMEKA
+189 
-196 GKDAAEKMT
+196 KDAAEKMT

-219 NINAKS
+219 NANAKS

-284 GASEAIRKYVE
+284 GASEAIQKYVN
-295 DAISTFYTTQIKNV
+295 DAISAFYTAQIKNV

-315 YNADMVELN
+315 YNAAMVELD
-324 KKIEKLV
+324 KKIEKMV
-331 SSEDADY
+331 SSENEDY
-338 QKIFTRLET
+338 QKIFTRLNK
-347 LEKYKLSAWE
+347 LEEYKLSAWE

-370 KVEKLTAAMGEITN
+370 KVEKLTAAMGEITD

-395 ATLND
+395 ETLDN
-400 YLKKADLE
+400 YLKTVDLK
-408 AEITNYLANKEHT
+408 AEIDKYLADKENA

-427 DLKAQFE
+427 DLKTQFA
-434 ASQNK
+434 ASQKK

-453 VTFDTWYALKKTVSA
+453 VTFDTWYALKETVSA
-468 TTIPNAE
+468 NNRFNAE

-508 FSADAEISR
+508 FSADAEIISR

-525 VVGEPVVEDGFV
+525 VVGEPVVEEDGFV

-570 TSDYFAAMVK
+570 TSDYFAAMVE
-580 DRYIFGAQR
+580 DRYIYGVRR
-589 VAEPAV
+589 VADPKV
-595 DTKISFANEKERES
+595 NKEICFEHEGAS
-609 VDYKE
+609 VNYTE

-620 ILSDVNGNGTYS
+620 NLCNVNGSRRYS
-632 ESLSGS
+632 ERLSES
-638 TFDASLLTTEYSIDE
+638 TFDASLLTTKYSIDE
-653 NDFFNINNGV
+653 NDFFNIKNGV

-676 QKIDVKA
+676 QQIDVKA
-683 NVVIAGSKNMYG
+683 DVVIAGSANLND

-700 TVTAISDIKKAEV
+700 TVTAINDIKKAV
-713 IYEKP
+713 VTYNKP
-718 IELTWSNEDQPIEA
+718 IKLTWSNDNQYIDEEN
-732 KYFPLSTIYNHTDV
+732 FPLSTIYNHTDV

-754 ALHAESIND
+754 ALNYQPIND

-771 DQNELTAVVNGKTP
+771 DQNVLTAVVNGETP
-785 AGNYTISVVFVD
+785 AGTYPISVVFVD
-797 EEGERKITVK
+797 GEGEREITVN
-807 ATVIVK
+807 ATVIV
-813 EPTIAGLK
+813 ENPTIAGLK
-821 TNPDLWA
+821 TDPNLWA
-828 GSETAGQVGITPTL
+828 GSETAGQVGMSLTL
-842 IPDDKKPEDITLDL
+842 TPDDKKPNNITVDL
-856 DLKTLFSNYAEI
+856 DLRRLFSNYNDI
-868 EEAVAKIPGASL
+868 KKAVDKISGASL
-880 NLIVVDQKGNKVTS
+880 NLIVVDQKGDKVTAQ
-894 DSHYSTAGVAF
+894 SHYSAAGVAF
-905 NGVNLRLYKET
+905 DGNILRLYKDA
-916 FDVAKTQLSIKATVT
+916 FDVAKTQLSIKATVE

-944 ALSINNISGK
+944 ALTINNISGK
-954 WIAGDKALKLDNK
+954 WIAGDRKLNLDNK

-979 VDSRNKVMWANGITN
+979 VDSRDKVMWANGKQN

-999 FGDNALN
+999 FDDFALN
-1006 LYGLEAPEFSF
+1006 LYGLEAPVFSF
-1017 CNAKGEVVANDTYLT
+1017 YDIDNGKVVDSNKYLT
-1032 LVPETGE
+1032 IDSKTGALSFKE
-1039 LNFTDDGKVYKFQQD
+1039 AGKAYKFQQE
-1054 YVTYIKIS
+1054 YVTHIKIS

-1068 AIANYKGNDIVK
+1068 AIENYNGNDIVT
-1080 VTIPAEK
+1080 VIIPAEK

>member
-94 AAVAKGATKDELSQ
+94 AAVAKGATKEELSQ

-117 SKLDASIAKN
+117 AKLNASIEKN
-127 VGDAKK
+127 VGAAKE
-133 ELQGKIDQLVEK
+133 ELQGKIDQLE
-145 MNAADEAAKATKA
+145 
-158 ELQGKIDQLKK
+158 K
-169 DMEKADG
+169 DMQKAD
-176 DAKAELQ
+176 
-183 GKIDQL
+183 
-189 REDMEKA
+189 
-196 GKDAAEKMT
+196 KDAAEKMT

-219 NINAKS
+219 NANAKS

-284 GASEAIRKYVE
+284 GASAAIQKYVD
-295 DAISTFYTTQIKNV
+295 DAISAFYSAKIKNV
-309 YLTTDT
+309 YLTTDA

-338 QKIFTRLET
+338 QKIFTRLEK
-347 LEKYKLSAWE
+347 LEEYNHSAWE

-395 ATLND
+395 ETLDN
-400 YLKKADLE
+400 YLKTVDLK
-408 AEITNYLANKEHT
+408 AEIDKYLADKENA

-427 DLKAQFE
+427 DLKTQFV
-434 ASQNK
+434 ASQKK

-453 VTFDTWYALKKTVSA
+453 VAFDTWYALKETVSA
-468 TTIPNAE
+468 NTRLNAE

-499 DFAANYDVT
+499 DFTANYDVT

-570 TSDYFAAMVK
+570 TSDYFAAMVEDK
-580 DRYIFGAQR
+580 FVYGVRR
-589 VAEPAV
+589 VAEPKV
-595 DTKISFANEKERES
+595 DKEICFEHEGAS
-609 VDYKE
+609 VNYTE

-620 ILSDVNGNGTYS
+620 NLCNVNGYRRYS
-632 ESLSGS
+632 EKLSES
-638 TFDASLLTTEYSIDE
+638 TFDASLLTTKYSIDE
-653 NDFFNINNGV
+653 NDFFNIKDGV
-663 VSLKEY
+663 VSLKQY

-676 QKIDVKA
+676 QQILVKA
-683 NVVIAGSKNMYG
+683 DVVIAGSANLND

-700 TVTAISDIKKAEV
+700 IVTAVNDVKRAVVTYNEPIKLK
-713 IYEKP
+713 
-718 IELTWSNEDQPIEA
+718 WSNDNQYIDAEN
-732 KYFPLSTIYNHTDV
+732 FPLSTIYNHTDV

-754 ALHAESIND
+754 ALHAEPIND
-763 AKAKFVVG
+763 AKAKFEVG
-771 DQNELTAVVNGKTP
+771 DQNVLTAVVNGATP
-785 AGNYTISVVFVD
+785 AGTYPISVVFVD
-797 EEGERKITVK
+797 GEGEREITVN
-807 ATVIVK
+807 ATVIV
-813 EPTIAGLK
+813 E
-821 TNPDLWA
+821 NPKIDLLVVDSKLWSA
-828 GSETAGQVGITPTL
+828 NNIVGMTPTL
-842 IPDDKKPEDITLDL
+842 QPNDVKPEDITMDL
-856 DLKTLFSNYAEI
+856 NLTKLFTNYAEVKEQI
-868 EEAVAKIPGASL
+868 DNIPGAYLMVMPRFEDAEGKEVALPEGVSFDGEVLSL
-880 NLIVVDQKGNKVTS
+880 NKFKFNVANTKIYIYAKVEL
-894 DSHYSTAGVAF
+894 
-905 NGVNLRLYKET
+905 NGTE
-916 FDVAKTQLSIKATVT
+916 
-931 LDGTQKPLQEFKA
+931 KPLQNLEA
-944 ALSINNISGK
+944 ALTINNISGK
-954 WIAGDKALKLDNK
+954 WIAGDMALKLDNK

-979 VDSRNKVMWANGITN
+979 VDSRNKVMWANGKTKANN
-994 AYDEN
+994 AE
-999 FGDNALN
+999 FAGNALS
-1006 LYGLEAPEFSF
+1006 LYGLEAPVFSF
-1017 CNAKGEVVANDTYLT
+1017 CDANGNVVASDKFLT
-1032 LVPETGE
+1032 LNPKTGE
-1039 LNFTDDGKVYKFQQD
+1039 LNFTEAGKVYKFQQD

-1068 AIANYKGNDIVK
+1068 AIANYKGNDIVT
-1080 VTIPAEK
+1080 VTIPTEK

>member
-16 FAVGTAVTSC
+16 FSVVTAVTSC

-117 SKLDASIAKN
+117 AKLNASIEKN
-127 VGDAKK
+127 VGAAKE
-133 ELQGKIDQLVEK
+133 ELQGKIDQLE
-145 MNAADEAAKATKA
+145 
-158 ELQGKIDQLKK
+158 K
-169 DMEKADG
+169 DMQKAD
-176 DAKAELQ
+176 
-183 GKIDQL
+183 
-189 REDMEKA
+189 
-196 GKDAAEKMT
+196 KDAAEKMT

-219 NINAKS
+219 NANAKS

-284 GASEAIRKYVE
+284 GASEAIQKYVN
-295 DAISTFYTTQIKNV
+295 DAISTFFLAQIKDV
-309 YLTTDT
+309 YLTADT

-331 SSEDADY
+331 SSENEDY
-338 QKIFTRLET
+338 QKIFTRLNK
-347 LEKYKLSAWE
+347 LEEYKLSAWE

-370 KVEKLTAAMGEITN
+370 KVEKLTAAMGKITN

-395 ATLND
+395 ETLND
-400 YLKKADLE
+400 YLKKTDLE
-408 AEITNYLANKEHT
+408 AEIEKYLSDKTTA
-421 FVKELD
+421 FGKELD
-427 DLKAQFE
+427 RLSTELA
-434 ASQNK
+434 ASQKK
-439 IQSVSFVQTNVDRT
+439 IQSVSFVQTNVNRT
-453 VTFDTWYALKKTVSA
+453 VTFDTWYALKDNVSA
-468 TTIPNAE
+468 TTILNAS
-475 SWKNISG
+475 SWQPISG
-482 DSKQKVTFR
+482 NSKQDVTFR
-491 VSPASAAA
+491 VSPASAAK

-508 FSADAEISR
+508 FSADAIISR

-525 VVGEPVVEDGFV
+525 VVGKPVVKDGFV
-537 TYTIKSKA
+537 TYTIKSNTKE
-545 SKSYAVCMHVTTKED
+545 SQAVCMHVTTQKD

-570 TSDYFAAMVK
+570 TSDYFAAMVQ
-580 DRYIFGAQR
+580 DRFIYGVQR
-589 VAEPAV
+589 VADPKV
-595 DTKISFANEKERES
+595 NKEICFEHEGES
-609 VDYKE
+609 VNYTE
-614 VGEYIL
+614 VGGYRLNLCDVKGNSLPSEN
-620 ILSDVNGNGTYS
+620 LSKS
-632 ESLSGS
+632 S
-638 TFDASLLTTEYSIDE
+638 TFDANLLTTKYSIDE

-663 VSLKEY
+663 VSLKQY

-676 QKIDVKA
+676 QHIDVKA
-683 NVVIAGSKNMYG
+683 NVVIKGSTNLNG

-700 TVTAISDIKKAEV
+700 TVTAINDVKKAVVTYNE
-713 IYEKP
+713 P
-718 IELTWSNEDQPIEA
+718 IKLKWSNDNQNIDAEN
-732 KYFPLSTIYNHTDV
+732 FPLSTIYNHTDV

-754 ALHAESIND
+754 ALHAKRIDD

-771 DQNELTAVVNGKTP
+771 DQNVLTAVVDGKTP
-785 AGNYTISVVFVD
+785 AGSYPISVVFVD
-797 EEGERKITVK
+797 GEGEREITVK
-807 ATVIVK
+807 ATVIV
-813 EPTIAGLK
+813 ENPTIAGLK
-821 TNPDLWA
+821 TNPTLWA
-828 GSETAGQVGITPTL
+828 GSETAGQVGMSLTL
-842 IPDDKKPEDITLDL
+842 TPDDKKPEDITVDL
-856 DLKTLFSNYAEI
+856 DLRTLFLNYYEI
-868 EEAVAKIPGASL
+868 EKAVAEIPGANL
-880 NLIVVDQKGNKVTS
+880 NLIVVDQKGNNVTTE
-894 DSHYSTAGVAF
+894 SHYSTAGVAF

-979 VDSRNKVMWANGITN
+979 VDSRNKVMWANGKTN

-1017 CNAKGEVVANDTYLT
+1017 CNAKGEVVANDTYLK
-1032 LVPETGE
+1032 LDSATGE
-1039 LNFTDDGKVYKFQQD
+1039 LNFTEDGKAYKFQQD

-1068 AIANYKGNDIVK
+1068 AIANYKGNDIVT

>member
-1 MKKKFVKAMLLGAMV
+1 MKKKNVKAMLLGAMV

-108 LTTKLNDEV
+108 LTTKLNEEV
-117 SKLDASIAKN
+117 SKLDASIEKN
-127 VGDAKK
+127 VGAAKE
-133 ELQGKIDQLVEK
+133 ELQGKIDQLE
-145 MNAADEAAKATKA
+145 
-158 ELQGKIDQLKK
+158 K
-169 DMEKADG
+169 DMQKAD
-176 DAKAELQ
+176 
-183 GKIDQL
+183 
-189 REDMEKA
+189 
-196 GKDAAEKMT
+196 KDAAEKMT

-219 NINAKS
+219 NANAKS

-284 GASEAIRKYVE
+284 GASEAIQKYVD
-295 DAISTFYTTQIKNV
+295 DAISTFYAAKIKNV

-347 LEKYKLSAWE
+347 LEKYNHSAWE

-395 ATLND
+395 ETLD
-400 YLKKADLE
+400 KYLKTVDLK
-408 AEITNYLANKEHT
+408 AEIDKYLADKKNA

-439 IQSVSFVQTNVDRT
+439 IQSIAFVQTNTDRS
-453 VTFDTWYALKKTVSA
+453 VSFETWYALKDNVGETSINDKSWQKVDGVSQQ
-468 TTIPNAE
+468 E
-475 SWKNISG
+475 
-482 DSKQKVTFR
+482 VTFR
-491 VSPASAAA
+491 VSPASAA
-499 DFAANYDVT
+499 DNFTANYDVT
-508 FSADAEISR
+508 FSADAELSR
-517 AAKTDAFE
+517 AANTGAFK
-525 VVGEPVVEDGFV
+525 VVGEPVVDVKNGFV
-537 TYTIKSKA
+537 TYTIKANEIK
-545 SKSYAVCMHVTTKED
+545 KSHAVCMHVTTKED

-570 TSDYFAAMVK
+570 TSDYFAALVS
-580 DRYIFGAQR
+580 DRFVFGAQR
-589 VAEPAV
+589 VADPKV
-595 DTKISFANEKERES
+595 DQEICYETVNATASYA
-609 VDYKE
+609 E
-614 VGEYIL
+614 VGEYYL
-620 ILSDVNGNGTYS
+620 TLCDKNGRNKNSKKLDDTT
-632 ESLSGS
+632 L
-638 TFDASLLTTEYSIDE
+638 DASLLTTTYSIAD
-653 NDFFNINNGV
+653 NGFFSIGKESGV
-663 VSLKEY
+663 VSLTKYE
-669 GRPSYKG
+669 RPSYNG
-676 QKIDVKA
+676 QSIDVKA
-683 NVVIAGSKNMYG
+683 DVKIAGSTNRRGK
-695 YTVLG
+695 TTLG
-700 TVTAISDIKKAEV
+700 TVTIVNAVKKAEV
-713 IYEKP
+713 NLGEIQVP
-718 IELTWSNEDQPIEA
+718 WSNKTQTIKED
-732 KYFPLSTIYNHTDV
+732 KFPLKNIYDDEKVKMTESEFASLDHQTIEFADV
-746 RLTKREFE
+746 MF
-754 ALHAESIND
+754 N
-763 AKAKFVVG
+763 VG
-771 DQNELTAVVNGKTP
+771 DNNKLSAIVNGATTFGKHE
-785 AGNYTISVVFVD
+785 ISVVFKSA
-797 EEGERKITVK
+797 EREITVT
-807 ATVIVK
+807 ATINVVKPEIDLLVVDSKLWSANNIV
-813 EPTIAGLK
+813 GM
-821 TNPDLWA
+821 
-828 GSETAGQVGITPTL
+828 TPTL
-842 IPDDKKPEDITLDL
+842 QPNDVKPEDITMDL
-856 DLKTLFSNYAEI
+856 NLTKLFTNYAEVKEQI
-868 EEAVAKIPGASL
+868 DNIPGAYLTVMPRFEDAEGKEVALPKGALFDGEVLSL
-880 NLIVVDQKGNKVTS
+880 NKFKFNVANTKIYIYAKVKL
-894 DSHYSTAGVAF
+894 
-905 NGVNLRLYKET
+905 NGTE
-916 FDVAKTQLSIKATVT
+916 
-931 LDGTQKPLQEFKA
+931 KPLQNLEA
-944 ALSINNISGK
+944 ALAINNISGK

-979 VDSRNKVMWANGITN
+979 VDSRNKVMWANGKTKANN
-994 AYDEN
+994 AE
-999 FGDNALN
+999 FAGNALS

-1017 CNAKGEVVANDTYLT
+1017 CDAKGNVVASDKFLKLDENNEGKLS
-1032 LVPETGE
+1032 
-1039 LNFTDDGKVYKFQQD
+1039 FTEAGKVYKFQED

-1068 AIANYKGNDIVK
+1068 AIENYKGNDIVK

>member
-94 AAVAKGATKDELSQ
+94 AAVAKGATKEELSQ

-117 SKLDASIAKN
+117 AKLDASIAKN
-127 VGDAKK
+127 VGAAKE
-133 ELQGKIDQLVEK
+133 ELQGKIDQLE
-145 MNAADEAAKATKA
+145 
-158 ELQGKIDQLKK
+158 K
-169 DMEKADG
+169 DMQKAD
-176 DAKAELQ
+176 
-183 GKIDQL
+183 
-189 REDMEKA
+189 
-196 GKDAAEKMT
+196 KDAAEKMT

-219 NINAKS
+219 NANAKS

-284 GASEAIRKYVE
+284 GASAAIQKYVE
-295 DAISTFYTTQIKNV
+295 DAISTFYTAQIKNV
-309 YLTTDT
+309 YLTTDA
-315 YNADMVELN
+315 YNAAMVELD
-324 KKIEKLV
+324 KKIEKMV

-338 QKIFTRLET
+338 QRIFTRLNK
-347 LEKYKLSAWE
+347 LEEYKLSAWE

-370 KVEKLTAAMGEITN
+370 KVEKLTAAMGKITN

-395 ATLND
+395 ETLDN
-400 YLKKADLE
+400 YLKTVDLK
-408 AEITNYLANKEHT
+408 AEIDKYLADKENA

-427 DLKAQFE
+427 DLKTQFA
-434 ASQNK
+434 ASQKK

-453 VTFDTWYALKKTVSA
+453 VTFDTWYALKETVSA
-468 TTIPNAE
+468 NTRLNAE

-508 FSADAEISR
+508 FSADAEIISR

-525 VVGEPVVEDGFV
+525 LIGEPVVEDGFV

-570 TSDYFAAMVK
+570 TSDYFAAMVEDK
-580 DRYIFGAQR
+580 FVYGVRR
-589 VAEPAV
+589 VAEPKV
-595 DTKISFANEKERES
+595 DKEICFEHEGAS
-609 VDYKE
+609 VNYTE

-620 ILSDVNGNGTYS
+620 NLCNVNGYRRYS
-632 ESLSGS
+632 EKLSES
-638 TFDASLLTTEYSIDE
+638 TFDASLLTTKYSIDE
-653 NDFFNINNGV
+653 NDFFNIKNGV
-663 VSLKEY
+663 VSLKQY

-676 QKIDVKA
+676 QQILVKA
-683 NVVIAGSKNMYG
+683 DVVIAGSANLND

-700 TVTAISDIKKAEV
+700 IVTAVNDVKRAVVTYNEPIK
-713 IYEKP
+713 
-718 IELTWSNEDQPIEA
+718 LTWSNDNQYIDAEN
-732 KYFPLSTIYNHTDV
+732 FPLSTIYNHTDV
-746 RLTKREFE
+746 RLTKKEFE
-754 ALHAESIND
+754 ALHYEPIND

-771 DQNELTAVVNGKTP
+771 DQNVLTAVVDGKTP
-785 AGNYTISVVFVD
+785 AGTYPISVVFVD
-797 EEGERKITVK
+797 GEGEREITVN
-807 ATVIVK
+807 ATVIVGN
-813 EPTIAGLK
+813 PTIAGLK
-821 TNPDLWA
+821 TDPNLWA
-828 GSETAGQVGITPTL
+828 GSETAGQVGMTPTL
-842 IPDDKKPEDITLDL
+842 TPDDVKPSDITLDL
-856 DLKTLFSNYAEI
+856 DLRTLFLNYYDI
-868 EEAVAKIPGASL
+868 KTAVDKIPGANL
-880 NLIVVDQKGNKVTS
+880 NLIVVDQKGKVVTS
-894 DSHYSTAGVAF
+894 TSHYPAAGVAF
-905 NGVNLRLYKET
+905 NGVYLKLYKDE

-931 LDGTQKPLQEFKA
+931 LDGTQTPLQEFKA

-974 KKFQW
+974 EKFQW
-979 VDSRNKVMWANGITN
+979 VDSRDKVMWANGIQN

-999 FGDNALN
+999 FDDFALN

-1017 CNAKGEVVANDTYLT
+1017 CNAKGEVVAKDKYLS
-1032 LVPETGE
+1032 LDLKTGK
-1039 LNFTDDGKVYKFQQD
+1039 LNFTEDGKVYKFQQD

>member
-94 AAVAKGATKDELSQ
+94 AAVAKGATKEGLSQ

-117 SKLDASIAKN
+117 AKLNASIEKN
-127 VGDAKK
+127 VGA
-133 ELQGKIDQLVEK
+133 
-145 MNAADEAAKATKA
+145 
-158 ELQGKIDQLKK
+158 
-169 DMEKADG
+169 
-176 DAKAELQ
+176 AKAELQ

-189 REDMEKA
+189 EKDMEKA
-196 GKDAAEKMT
+196 DKDAAEKMT

-219 NINAKS
+219 NANAKS

-284 GASEAIRKYVE
+284 GASAAIQKYVD
-295 DAISTFYTTQIKNV
+295 DAISAFYSAKIKNV
-309 YLTTDT
+309 YLTTDA

-338 QKIFTRLET
+338 QKIFTRLEK
-347 LEKYKLSAWE
+347 LEEYNHSAWE

-395 ATLND
+395 ETLDN
-400 YLKKADLE
+400 YLKTVDLK
-408 AEITNYLANKEHT
+408 AEIDKYLADKENA

-427 DLKAQFE
+427 DLKTQFV
-434 ASQNK
+434 ASQKK

-453 VTFDTWYALKKTVSA
+453 VTFDTWYALKETVSA
-468 TTIPNAE
+468 NTRLNAE

-508 FSADAEISR
+508 FSADAEFSR
-517 AAKTDAFE
+517 TAKTDAFE
-525 VVGEPVVEDGFV
+525 VVGGPVVEDGFV
-537 TYTIKSKA
+537 TYTIKSKV

-580 DRYIFGAQR
+580 DRFVYGVQR

-595 DTKISFANEKERES
+595 NKKICFEHEGES
-609 VDYKE
+609 VNYTE

-620 ILSDVNGNGTYS
+620 NLFYDVNGNRSYS
-632 ESLSGS
+632 EKLSESS
-638 TFDASLLTTEYSIDE
+638 TFDASLLTTKYSIDE
-653 NDFFNINNGV
+653 NDFFNIKDGV

-676 QKIDVKA
+676 QEITVKA
-683 NVVIAGSKNMYG
+683 NVEIAGSANLNG
-695 YTVLG
+695 STVLG
-700 TVTAISDIKKAEV
+700 TVTAVNDVKEAVVTYNE
-713 IYEKP
+713 P
-718 IELTWSNEDQPIEA
+718 IERTWSNDIQRIDA
-732 KYFPLSTIYNHTDV
+732 KNFPLSTIYNHTDV
-746 RLTKREFE
+746 RLTKKEFE

-763 AKAKFVVG
+763 AKVKFVVG
-771 DQNELTAVVNGKTP
+771 DQNVLTAVVDGETP
-785 AGNYTISVVFVD
+785 AGTYDISVVFVD
-797 EEGERKITVK
+797 GEGERKITVK

-813 EPTIAGLK
+813 NPTIAGLK
-821 TNPDLWA
+821 TDPNLWA
-828 GSETAGQVGITPTL
+828 GSETAGQVGMTPTL
-842 IPDDKKPEDITLDL
+842 TPDDVKPSDITLDL
-856 DLKTLFSNYAEI
+856 DLRTLFLNYKNI
-868 EEAVAKIPGASL
+868 EDAVGKIPGAHL
-880 NLIVVDQKGNKVTS
+880 NLIVVDQKGEKVTS
-894 DSHYSTAGVAF
+894 TSHYPAAGVAF
-905 NGVNLRLYKET
+905 NGVYLKLYKDA

-931 LDGTQKPLQEFKA
+931 LDGTETPLQEFKA

-954 WIAGDKALKLDNK
+954 WIAGDTKLKLDNK

-979 VDSRNKVMWANGITN
+979 VDSRNKEMWANGKQN

-999 FGDNALN
+999 FDDFALN

-1017 CNAKGEVVANDTYLT
+1017 CNAKGEEVAKDKYLS
-1032 LVPETGE
+1032 LDLKTGE
-1039 LNFTDDGKVYKFQQD
+1039 LNFTEDGKVYKFQQD

-1068 AIANYKGNDIVK
+1068 AIANYKGNDIVT

>member
-117 SKLDASIAKN
+117 AKLDASIAKN
-127 VGDAKK
+127 VS
-133 ELQGKIDQLVEK
+133 
-145 MNAADEAAKATKA
+145 
-158 ELQGKIDQLKK
+158 
-169 DMEKADG
+169 

-189 REDMEKA
+189 EKDMQKA
-196 GKDAAEKMT
+196 DKDAAEKMT

-219 NINAKS
+219 NANAKS

-284 GASEAIRKYVE
+284 GASEAIQKYVN
-295 DAISTFYTTQIKNV
+295 DAISAFYTAQIKNV

-315 YNADMVELN
+315 YNAAMVELD
-324 KKIEKLV
+324 KKIEKMV
-331 SSEDADY
+331 SSENEDY
-338 QKIFTRLET
+338 QKIFTRLNK
-347 LEKYKLSAWE
+347 LEEYKLSAWE

-395 ATLND
+395 ETLDN
-400 YLKKADLE
+400 YLKTVDLK
-408 AEITNYLANKEHT
+408 AEIDKYLADKENA

-427 DLKAQFE
+427 DLKVQFV
-434 ASQNK
+434 ASQKK

-453 VTFDTWYALKKTVSA
+453 VTFDTWYALKETVSA
-468 TTIPNAE
+468 NTILNAE

-525 VVGEPVVEDGFV
+525 VIGEPVVEDGFV

-570 TSDYFAAMVK
+570 TSDYFAAMVE
-580 DRYIFGAQR
+580 DRYIYGVQR
-589 VAEPAV
+589 VADPAV
-595 DTKISFANEKERES
+595 NKEICFEHEGES
-609 VDYKE
+609 VNYTE

-620 ILSDVNGNGTYS
+620 NLCDVKGNSRPS
-632 ESLSGS
+632 ETLSGS
-638 TFDASLLTTEYSIDE
+638 TFDASLLTTKYSIDE

-663 VSLKEY
+663 VSLKQY
-669 GRPSYKG
+669 DRPSYKG
-676 QKIDVKA
+676 QQIAVKA
-683 NVVIAGSKNMYG
+683 NVVIAGSANLNG

-700 TVTAISDIKKAEV
+700 TVTAINAVKKAV
-713 IYEKP
+713 VTYNKP
-718 IELTWSNEDQPIEA
+718 IKLKWSNDNQYIDAEN
-732 KYFPLSTIYNHTDV
+732 FPLSTIYNHTDV
-746 RLTKREFE
+746 KLTKREFE
-754 ALHAESIND
+754 ALHAEPIND
-763 AKAKFVVG
+763 AKAKFEVG
-771 DQNELTAVVNGKTP
+771 DQNVLTAVVNGETP
-785 AGNYTISVVFVD
+785 AGTYPISVVFVD
-797 EEGERKITVK
+797 GEGEREITVN
-807 ATVIVK
+807 ATVIV
-813 EPTIAGLK
+813 ENPTIAGLK
-821 TNPDLWA
+821 TNPTLWA
-828 GSETAGQVGITPTL
+828 GSETAGQVGMTPTL
-842 IPDDKKPEDITLDL
+842 IDDDKKPYDITLNL
-856 DLKTLFSNYAEI
+856 DLRTLFSNY
-868 EEAVAKIPGASL
+868 EEVEKAVAEIPGANL
-880 NLIVVDQKGNKVTS
+880 NLIVVDQKGKKVTTE
-894 DSHYSTAGVAF
+894 SHYLTAGVDF
-905 NGVNLRLYKET
+905 DGVNLRLYKET

-999 FGDNALN
+999 FDGNALH
-1006 LYGLEAPEFSF
+1006 LYGLEAPVFSF
-1017 CNAKGEVVANDTYLT
+1017 CDIKGNTVDRDKYLT
-1032 LVPETGE
+1032 LDPETGE

>member
-94 AAVAKGATKDELSQ
+94 AAVAKGATKEELSQ

-117 SKLDASIAKN
+117 AKLNASIEKN
-127 VGDAKK
+127 VGAAKE
-133 ELQGKIDQLVEK
+133 ELQGKIDQLE
-145 MNAADEAAKATKA
+145 
-158 ELQGKIDQLKK
+158 K
-169 DMEKADG
+169 DMQKAD
-176 DAKAELQ
+176 
-183 GKIDQL
+183 
-189 REDMEKA
+189 
-196 GKDAAEKMT
+196 KDAAEKMT

-219 NINAKS
+219 NANAKS

-284 GASEAIRKYVE
+284 GASAAIQKYVE
-295 DAISTFYTTQIKNV
+295 DAISTFYSTQIKNV
-309 YLTTDT
+309 YLTTDA
-315 YNADMVELN
+315 YNAAMVELD
-324 KKIEKLV
+324 KKIEKMV
-331 SSEDADY
+331 SSEDAEY
-338 QKIFTRLET
+338 QKIFTSLNKLE
-347 LEKYKLSAWE
+347 EYKLSAWE

-395 ATLND
+395 ETLDN
-400 YLKKADLE
+400 YLKTVDLK
-408 AEITNYLANKEHT
+408 AEIDKYLADKENA

-427 DLKAQFE
+427 DLKTQFA
-434 ASQNK
+434 ASQKK

-453 VTFDTWYALKKTVSA
+453 VTFDTWYALKETVSA
-468 TTIPNAE
+468 NTRLNAE

-525 VVGEPVVEDGFV
+525 VIGEPVVEDGFV

-570 TSDYFAAMVK
+570 TSDYFAAMVEN
-580 DRYIFGAQR
+580 RFIYGVQR
-589 VAEPAV
+589 VADPAV
-595 DTKISFANEKERES
+595 NKEICFEHEGES
-609 VDYKE
+609 VNYTE

-620 ILSDVNGNGTYS
+620 NLCDVKGNSRPSERLSK
-632 ESLSGS
+632 S
-638 TFDASLLTTEYSIDE
+638 TFDASLLTTKYSIDE

-669 GRPSYKG
+669 GRPSYKD
-676 QKIDVKA
+676 QQIAVKA
-683 NVVIAGSKNMYG
+683 NVEIAGSANLNG

-700 TVTAISDIKKAEV
+700 TVTAINAVKKAVV
-713 IYEKP
+713 IYNKP
-718 IELTWSNEDQPIEA
+718 IELTWSKGDQYIDAEN
-732 KYFPLSTIYNHTDV
+732 FPLSTIYNHTNV

-754 ALHAESIND
+754 ALHAKPIDD
-763 AKAKFVVG
+763 AKAKFEVG
-771 DQNELTAVVNGKTP
+771 DQNVLTAVVNGETP
-785 AGNYTISVVFVD
+785 AGTYTISVVFVD
-797 EEGERKITVK
+797 GEGEREITVK

-813 EPTIAGLK
+813 NPTIAGLK
-821 TNPDLWA
+821 TNPTLWA
-828 GSETAGQVGITPTL
+828 GSETAGQVGMTPTL
-842 IPDDKKPEDITLDL
+842 TPDDKKPEDITLDL
-856 DLKTLFSNYAEI
+856 DLRTLFSNYAEI
-868 EEAVAKIPGASL
+868 EEAVAKIPGANL
-880 NLIVVDQKGNKVTS
+880 NLIVVDQKGNKVTTE
-894 DSHYSTAGVAF
+894 SHYSTAGVAF

-954 WIAGDKALKLDNK
+954 WIAGDKALELKLDNK

-979 VDSRNKVMWANGITN
+979 VDSRNKVMWANGKTN

-999 FGDNALN
+999 FGDDALN

-1032 LVPETGE
+1032 LDSATGE
-1039 LNFTDDGKVYKFQQD
+1039 LNFTEDGKVYKFQQD

-1068 AIANYKGNDIVK
+1068 AIANYNGNHIVT

>member
-108 LTTKLNDEV
+108 LTTKLNEEV
-117 SKLDASIAKN
+117 SKLDASIEKN
-127 VGDAKK
+127 VGAAKE
-133 ELQGKIDQLVEK
+133 ELQGKIDQLE
-145 MNAADEAAKATKA
+145 
-158 ELQGKIDQLKK
+158 K
-169 DMEKADG
+169 DMQKAD
-176 DAKAELQ
+176 
-183 GKIDQL
+183 
-189 REDMEKA
+189 
-196 GKDAAEKMT
+196 KDAAEKMT

-219 NINAKS
+219 NANAKS

-284 GASEAIRKYVE
+284 GASEAIQKYVD
-295 DAISTFYTTQIKNV
+295 DAISTFYAAKIKNV

-324 KKIEKLV
+324 KKIEKMV
-331 SSEDADY
+331 SSENEDY
-338 QKIFTRLET
+338 QKIFTRLNT
-347 LEKYKLSAWE
+347 LEEYNHSAWE

-395 ATLND
+395 ETLDN
-400 YLKKADLE
+400 YLKTVDLK
-408 AEITNYLANKEHT
+408 AEIDKYLADKENA

-595 DTKISFANEKERES
+595 YTKISFANEKERES

-856 DLKTLFSNYAEI
+856 DLRTLFSNYAEI

-916 FDVAKTQLSIKATVT
+916 FDVAKTQLSIKATVE
-931 LDGTQKPLQEFKA
+931 LDDTQKPLQEFKA

-954 WIAGDKALKLDNK
+954 WIAPTKKEQQLSLNNK
-967 AISYEVG
+967 AISYRVG
-974 KKFQW
+974 EKFQW
-979 VDSRNKVMWANGITN
+979 VDSRNKVMWADGKTN

-1006 LYGLEAPEFSF
+1006 LYGLEAPVFSF
-1017 CNAKGEVVANDTYLT
+1017 CDAKGNVVASDKYLT
-1032 LVPETGE
+1032 LDPETGE

-1068 AIANYKGNDIVK
+1068 AIANYKGNDIVT

>member
-117 SKLDASIAKN
+117 AKLNASIEKN
-127 VGDAKK
+127 VGAAKE
-133 ELQGKIDQLVEK
+133 ELQGKIDQLE
-145 MNAADEAAKATKA
+145 
-158 ELQGKIDQLKK
+158 K
-169 DMEKADG
+169 DMQKAD
-176 DAKAELQ
+176 
-183 GKIDQL
+183 
-189 REDMEKA
+189 
-196 GKDAAEKMT
+196 KDAAEKMT

-219 NINAKS
+219 NANAKS

-284 GASEAIRKYVE
+284 GASEAIQKYVN
-295 DAISTFYTTQIKNV
+295 DAISTFFLAQIKDV
-309 YLTTDT
+309 YLTADT

-331 SSEDADY
+331 SSENEDY
-338 QKIFTRLET
+338 QKIFTRLNK
-347 LEKYKLSAWE
+347 LEEYKLSAWE

-370 KVEKLTAAMGEITN
+370 KVEKLTAAMGKITN

-395 ATLND
+395 ETLND
-400 YLKKADLE
+400 YLKKTDLE
-408 AEITNYLANKEHT
+408 AEIEKYLSDKTTA
-421 FVKELD
+421 FGKELD
-427 DLKAQFE
+427 RLSTELA
-434 ASQNK
+434 ASQKK
-439 IQSVSFVQTNVDRT
+439 IQSVSFVQTNVNRT
-453 VTFDTWYALKKTVSA
+453 VTFDTWYALKETVSA
-468 TTIPNAE
+468 NNRFNAE

-508 FSADAEISR
+508 FSADAEIISR

-525 VVGEPVVEDGFV
+525 VVGEPVVEEDGFV

-570 TSDYFAAMVK
+570 TSDYFAAMVE
-580 DRYIFGAQR
+580 DRYIYGVRR
-589 VAEPAV
+589 VADPKV
-595 DTKISFANEKERES
+595 NKEICFEHEGAS
-609 VDYKE
+609 VNYTE

-620 ILSDVNGNGTYS
+620 NLCNVNGSRRYS
-632 ESLSGS
+632 ERLSES
-638 TFDASLLTTEYSIDE
+638 TFDASLLTTKYSIDE
-653 NDFFNINNGV
+653 NDFFNIKNGV

-676 QKIDVKA
+676 QQIDVKA
-683 NVVIAGSKNMYG
+683 DVVIAGSANLND

-700 TVTAISDIKKAEV
+700 TVTAINDVKKAVVTYNE
-713 IYEKP
+713 P
-718 IELTWSNEDQPIEA
+718 IKLKWSNDNQNIDAEN
-732 KYFPLSTIYNHTDV
+732 FPLSTIYNHTDV

-754 ALHAESIND
+754 ALHAKRIDD

-771 DQNELTAVVNGKTP
+771 DQNVLTAVVDGKTP
-785 AGNYTISVVFVD
+785 AGSYPISVVFVD
-797 EEGERKITVK
+797 GEGEREITVK
-807 ATVIVK
+807 ATVIV
-813 EPTIAGLK
+813 ENPTIAGLK
-821 TNPDLWA
+821 TNPTLWA
-828 GSETAGQVGITPTL
+828 GSETAGQVGMSLTL
-842 IPDDKKPEDITLDL
+842 TPDDKKPEDITVDL
-856 DLKTLFSNYAEI
+856 DLRTLFLNYYEI
-868 EEAVAKIPGASL
+868 EKAVAEIPGANL
-880 NLIVVDQKGNKVTS
+880 NLIVVDQKGNNVTTE
-894 DSHYSTAGVAF
+894 SHYSTAGVAF

-979 VDSRNKVMWANGITN
+979 VDSRNKVMWANGKTN

-1017 CNAKGEVVANDTYLT
+1017 CNAKGEVVANDTYLK
-1032 LVPETGE
+1032 LDSATGE
-1039 LNFTDDGKVYKFQQD
+1039 LNFTEDGKAYKFQQD

-1068 AIANYKGNDIVK
+1068 AIANYKGNDIVT